1 MSIENNLERIAN
13 ALEKI
18 ALAVSHPAGAAVE
31 QKVADISSKSK
42 AKETKTEESKVEE
55 TKVEETKTEE
65 SRVEETKVE
74 ETKIGGTKPPTWKEL
89 REHFIGTLNL
99 IREKTGSH
107 DDARST
113 GLALLKQYA
122 AGNGM
127 KEENVPPEFYIAFF
141 ASLNELR
148 AKYNG

>member
-1 MSIENNLERIAN
+1 MSIENNIERIAN

-18 ALAVSHPAGAAVE
+18 AMAVSQPAGAAME

-42 AKETKTEESKVEE
+42 AKETKVEE
-55 TKVEETKTEE
+55 TKVE
-65 SRVEETKVE
+65 
-74 ETKIGGTKPPTWKEL
+74 GTKPPTWKEL
-89 REHFIGTLNL
+89 REHFISTLNL

-113 GLALLKQYA
+113 GLSLLKQYA

>member
-42 AKETKTEESKVEE
+42 AKETKTEESK
-55 TKVEETKTEE
+55 
-65 SRVEETKVE
+65 VEETKVE

>member
-18 ALAVSHPAGAAVE
+18 ALAVSQPAGAAAE
-31 QKVADISSKSK
+31 QKIADISS
-42 AKETKTEESKVEE
+42 EPKVEE
-55 TKVEETKTEE
+55 TKVEETK
-65 SRVEETKVE
+65 VD
-74 ETKIGGTKPPTWKEL
+74 GTKPLTWKEL

-141 ASLNELR
+141 TSLNELR

>member
-18 ALAVSHPAGAAVE
+18 ALAVSQPAGAAAE
-31 QKVADISSKSK
+31 QKIADISS
-42 AKETKTEESKVEE
+42 EPKVEE
-55 TKVEETKTEE
+55 TKVEETK
-65 SRVEETKVE
+65 VEETKVE
-74 ETKIGGTKPPTWKEL
+74 ETKVEETKVEETKVDGTKPLTWKEL

-141 ASLNELR
+141 TSLNELR